1 MAEEHAFDFEEEAAA
16 SYDPL
21 ADFDDGEEA
30 EEDLSDGQGGPVTTA
45 RRMTQFVRPDD
56 DRPVEVRIQE
66 VYDHLKPRKRVL
78 DGILRFLDTPTRSDV
93 LQAKVDELQEY
104 DYSVYDGY
112 AYSKLLFRCGAIDK
126 VDENGDPFPEDYE
139 QAPDIIEVD
148 GVRYYQPTDGV
159 LVYWITTPDG
169 WAFLAKDDPEK
180 RMEEL
185 LHDQFIYAPIYQTV
199 LGACA
204 SPEGASAQLLA
215 DLVDNEPLLQTPRR
229 WSSFFTKR
237 LEDCDSIVWRGSWQI
252 TPLGRK
258 AQGILTE
265 IIAEAEARAA
275 EEAAAAKAAG
285 EAAAAKAA
293 EEAAAAAAAEAAEAE
308 AAEAAAE
315 EAAPAA
321 EAEAAEPT
329 GTEEKGE

>member
-1 MAEEHAFDFEEEAAA
+1 MADEHAFDFEAEAVE

-21 ADFDDGEEA
+21 ADFDDDDHVEE
-30 EEDLSDGQGGPVTTA
+30 EGDPSEGQGGPIVSA
-45 RRMTQFVRPDD
+45 PRRTQFVRPDD
-56 DRPVEVRIQE
+56 DRPAEVRIQE
-66 VYDHLKPRKRVL
+66 VYDRLKPRKRVL
-78 DGILRFLDTPTRSDV
+78 DGILRFLDEPKRSDV

-126 VDENGDPFPEDYE
+126 VDENGEPFPEDYE

-159 LVYWITTPDG
+159 LVYWITTKDG
-169 WAFLAKDDPEK
+169 WDFLAKDDPEK

-185 LHDQFIYAPIYQTV
+185 LHDQFIYAPVYRTV
-199 LGACA
+199 LEACA

-215 DLVDNEPLLQTPRR
+215 DLVDSNPLLEKPRR

-258 AQGILTE
+258 AQGILAE

-275 EEAAAAKAAG
+275 EEAAAAKAAE

-293 EEAAAAAAAEAAEAE
+293 EEAAAAEAEQAEGVEALAAAEVEAPGPAETDKE
-308 AAEAAAE
+308 
-315 EAAPAA
+315 
-321 EAEAAEPT
+321 
-329 GTEEKGE
+329 GE